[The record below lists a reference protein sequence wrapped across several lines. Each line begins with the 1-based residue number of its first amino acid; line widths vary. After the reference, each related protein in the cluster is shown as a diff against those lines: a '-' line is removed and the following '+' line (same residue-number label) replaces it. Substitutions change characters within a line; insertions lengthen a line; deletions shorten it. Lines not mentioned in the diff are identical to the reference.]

1 MSYTTVYDSKQ
12 QPQQLSSELGRGGE
26 GTVYELQQRNDV
38 IVKIYH
44 AQVAEKRCPLLQK
57 KIAAMQ
63 GVQKLL
69 KDKNLSWPLIAVFD
83 QHQKWLGYAMYR
95 ANGKPMSR
103 MAHAVLFQKHFPN
116 LDRRQ
121 LVDYLLSMLKQIK
134 ILHKNA
140 LMIGDYNLDNF
151 ICDPASNKVFF
162 IDCDSYQ
169 VNVNGTFFPCP
180 VGSPDMT
187 PLEQHGKDFSQVK
200 RTLESEYFSIAI
212 ILFKCLM
219 LGRHP
224 YDIVGGADPVTNLK
238 KGNFPYG
245 TGNRGIPKGHWYN
258 IWSHM
263 PHRVKSVFI
272 RTFTEGALDPTQR
285 ANIDEWQ
292 QVLRLYRQEMDKG
305 WHEVAIKPQQPKSK
319 EYLGKSV
326 SVAQA

>member
-1 MSYTTVYDSKQ
+1 MPYSTVYDARHQS
-12 QPQQLSSELGRGGE
+12 QQLLSELGRGGE
-26 GTVYELQQRNDV
+26 GTVYGLQQRNDV

-44 AQVAEKRCPLLQK
+44 SQILEKRGPLLQE

-63 GVQKLL
+63 GVEKLFN
-69 KDKNLSWPLIAVFD
+69 DKNLSWPLINVFD
-83 QHQKWLGYAMYR
+83 QQQKWLGYAMYR
-95 ANGKPMSR
+95 ASGKPMSR

-140 LMIGDYNLDNF
+140 VMIGDYNLDNF
-151 ICDPASNKVFF
+151 ICDSTSNKVFF

-169 VNVNGTFFPCP
+169 ITVNGTVFPCP

-212 ILFKCLM
+212 TLFKCLM

-272 RTFTEGALDPTQR
+272 RTFTEGARDPAQR
-285 ANIDEWQ
+285 ASVDEWQ
-292 QVLRLYRQEMDKG
+292 QVLRIYRQEMDKG
-305 WHEVAIKPQQPKSK
+305 WHEVAIRPQQPKPK
-319 EYLGKSV
+319 EYRGKSV
-326 SVAQA
+326 SVTQA